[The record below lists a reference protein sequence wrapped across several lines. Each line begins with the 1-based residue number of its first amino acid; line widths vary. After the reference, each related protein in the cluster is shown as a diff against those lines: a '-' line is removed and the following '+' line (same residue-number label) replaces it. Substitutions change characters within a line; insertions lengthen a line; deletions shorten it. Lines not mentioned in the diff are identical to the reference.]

1 MLHCIVFIKKN
12 SVCSQKVG
20 MNQKDPNLKVV
31 VPPIKIPIKD
41 NLDTD
46 QHNEI
51 KKKDGTSLATKSKK
65 QSKIILSNQSNG
77 SFPPKKHND
86 ETDKKEEVDWSFSPR
101 KINNK
106 TPKERPTSPKE
117 RPTSPKERPT
127 SKISNKFTD
136 SVKSGSDDM
145 SENLLQI
152 HRAKSGLIK
161 KNDMNAQQSSSLRS
175 KSLKNISAFGSSRS
189 LINSDSSRT
198 LIKSDSSRNITPVNS
213 PRCTITKLLTPTN
226 SAKNLTLS
234 PSSRSL
240 LCSSPRGTK
249 KSLLLFEIY
258 EKANTVGK
266 CQKTIDFS
274 SEPKS
279 IGFFNEVYRLVDL
292 MTIDEIIKVL
302 EKFVPNIK
310 KIANIQEVSDYDLIK
325 NEHEWDFDKIDKKEI
340 NAYKPAK
347 NDYIIIGNYL
357 KKRYVYL
364 RRKELENQDELL

>member
-340 NAYKPAK
+340 NAYNPPK